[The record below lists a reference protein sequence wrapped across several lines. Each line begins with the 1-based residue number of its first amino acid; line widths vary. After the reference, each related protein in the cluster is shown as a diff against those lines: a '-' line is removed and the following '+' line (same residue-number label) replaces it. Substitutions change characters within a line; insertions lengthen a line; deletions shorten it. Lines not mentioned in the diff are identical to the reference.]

1 MRSTGGAV
9 ACAAMSIADGVI
21 ADLKIAD
28 VLTFLTVHR
37 CGSISGAARE
47 LVVTPSQ
54 VSKSIGRLEQL
65 LGTSLLSRSA
75 NGITLLDEGRRVV
88 PQFEQMLELAR
99 TLRGASATSPR
110 VLGFA
115 APSYLAHYFFPRIA
129 QREPA
134 FRMRVLELP
143 PAQIRA
149 HLATGTFDVAFVLGD
164 TQLPTAWEKQQVGEL
179 EKALFCA
186 PSTLSALGDQPITL
200 AHLAELPI
208 ISPVYLADGAFL
220 PIEDDCPISRRDR
233 TVGHETTTFAAG
245 LSLAARCDQLVF
257 GPVLGALRF
266 LEAGDVVKVPLV
278 SGPYRDALHLAYNTE
293 QITRAEQRALVESV
307 AHGLAEVG
315 Y

>member
-1 MRSTGGAV
+1 
-9 ACAAMSIADGVI
+9 MSIADAVI

-75 NGITLLDEGRRVV
+75 NGITLLDEGKRVV
-88 PQFEQMLELAR
+88 PQFEQILELAR
-99 TLRGASATSPR
+99 TLRGQSAISPR

-115 APSYLAHYFFPRIA
+115 APSYIAHYFLPLIA
-129 QREPA
+129 EREPA

-149 HLATGTFDVAFVLGD
+149 HLATGTFDVALVLGD
-164 TQLPTAWEKQQVGEL
+164 APIATSWEKEQVGEL

-186 PSTLSALGDQPITL
+186 PATARVLGDLPL
-200 AHLAELPI
+200 SLERLAELPI
-208 ISPVYLADGAFL
+208 VSPVYLTDGAFL
-220 PIEDDCPISRRDR
+220 PIEDDCPVSRRDR
-233 TVGHETTTFAAG
+233 RIGHETTTFAAG
-245 LSLAARCDQLVF
+245 LGLASRTDQLVF
-257 GPVLGALRF
+257 GPVIGAVRF
-266 LEAGDVVKVPLV
+266 LEAGLVVKVPLAT
-278 SGPYRDALHLAYNTE
+278 GPQRDALYLSYNTE
-293 QITRAEQRALVESV
+293 RITQLEKRILVE
-307 AHGLAEVG
+307 AITHGLAEFA

>member
-1 MRSTGGAV
+1 
-9 ACAAMSIADGVI
+9 MSIADAVL

-75 NGITLLDEGRRVV
+75 NGITLLDEGKRVV
-88 PQFEQMLELAR
+88 PQFEQILELAR
-99 TLRGASATSPR
+99 TLRGQSAISPR

-115 APSYLAHYFFPRIA
+115 APSYIAHYFLPLIA
-129 QREPA
+129 EREPA

-149 HLATGTFDVAFVLGD
+149 QLATGTFDVALTMGD
-164 TQLPTAWEKQQVGEL
+164 GQTATAWEKEQVGEL

-186 PSTLSALGDQPITL
+186 PATARVLGDLPL
-200 AHLAELPI
+200 SLERLAELPI
-208 ISPVYLADGAFL
+208 VSPVYLTDGAFL
-220 PIEDDCPISRRDR
+220 PIEDDCPVSRRDR
-233 TVGHETTTFAAG
+233 RIGHETTTFAAG
-245 LSLAARCDQLVF
+245 LGLASRTDQLVY
-257 GPVLGALRF
+257 GPVIGAVRF
-266 LEAGDVVKVPLV
+266 LEAGLVVKVPLV
-278 SGPYRDALHLAYNTE
+278 TGPQRDGLYLSYNTE
-293 QITRAEQRALVESV
+293 RITQLEKRILVE
-307 AHGLAEVG
+307 AITHGLAEFA